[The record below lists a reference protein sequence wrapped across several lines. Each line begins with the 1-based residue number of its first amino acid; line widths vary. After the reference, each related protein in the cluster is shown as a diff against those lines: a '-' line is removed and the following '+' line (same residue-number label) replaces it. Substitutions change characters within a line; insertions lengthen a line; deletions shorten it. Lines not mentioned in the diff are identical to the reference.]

1 MSREEVKNYI
11 EHMDENGLVSLCNDI
26 YEWNYVTG
34 RLKAGCT
41 LNQLAENLQYWEIRD
56 IEEIVIDVATKRF
69 ENVVLLLFKKNPSS
83 YLKWLIYGRCIK
95 YDSYR

>member
-1 MSREEVKNYI
+1 MNREKVKNYI
-11 EHMDENGLVSLCNDI
+11 EHMEDNRLVSLCNDI

-34 RLKAGCT
+34 TLKVGCT

-69 ENVVLLLFKKNPSS
+69 ENVVLLLFKKNSSS
-83 YLKWLIYGRCIK
+83 YLK
-95 YDSYR
+95 

>member
-11 EHMDENGLVSLCNDI
+11 EHMDENGLASLCNDI

-34 RLKAGCT
+34 RLKVGCT

-69 ENVVLLLFKKNPSS
+69 ENIVLLLFKKNSSS
-83 YLKWLIYGRCIK
+83 YLK
-95 YDSYR
+95 